1 MYNAA
6 ALSNEQAMQAILSKS
21 RTSPIPSFLYVS
33 LSQLTK
39 ANLYVGPGIPIY
51 SFCFK
56 RLFIRL
62 STAFIYSVVVT

>member
-1 MYNAA
+1 
-6 ALSNEQAMQAILSKS
+6 MQQLY
-21 RTSPIPSFLYVS
+21 RTSKQCKPFYPNQGHHQFPLSFMS

-39 ANLYVGPGIPIY
+39 ANLYVGLGIPIY